1 MTMKRILS
9 ALALLLPVLASAQTT
24 ITVNTDRVTGKIDPN
39 IYGVFME
46 PIGRDQ
52 EPPIENNLYGPLYCP
67 GTPQA
72 NEDGFN
78 TVYINAFRELQIPA
92 MRWPGGNYV
101 AGYNWMDGIG
111 PKDQRPVRKDLA
123 WGGYETNQVGTDE
136 WVALN
141 RAIGSENII
150 CLNLGLG
157 DINSARFWCE
167 YTNVDHGT
175 YYSDLRAQYGHPEPY
190 HVKYW
195 GLGNEVDGYP
205 WIMGH
210 KNADDYV
217 KVAIETAK
225 ALRAVDR
232 SVQFVANGSAYYPDG
247 TWTEWNRKVVEGLTG
262 IAHYISIHRY
272 WRDGLDES
280 RADDYYSYVGEAA
293 FDFEEKITAVQ
304 DQVNI
309 MKALHPEKRPL
320 KLSVDEWGAHG
331 GSTMKATLAGA
342 MCLNS
347 FVRHADFVK
356 MGAYT
361 MATSLLA
368 SDSETHEL
376 YKSPWFYTFK
386 MFSTRCR
393 GESFDTFVSGDTFES
408 GPYNG
413 IPYLDATAATSEDGK
428 TLYITVVN
436 RHHDNAIKADIR
448 NVGKA
453 AFSAGKVSV
462 DSIEGGVDDTFTY
475 AKRNSYG
482 YKTGSATVA
491 KDGTITYTFPAHSI
505 TQIAVPVK

>member
-1 MTMKRILS
+1 MKRLLS
-9 ALALLLPVLASAQTT
+9 TFLLALPLVAGAQTT
-24 ITVNTDRVTGKIDPN
+24 ITVNTDRVTGQIDPN

-78 TVYINAFRELQIPA
+78 TVYIDAFRELRIPA

-101 AGYNWMDGIG
+101 AGYNWQDGIG
-111 PKDQRPVRKDLA
+111 PKSERPVRKDLA

-175 YYSDLRAQYGHPEPY
+175 YYSDLRAKYGHREPY
-190 HVKYW
+190 NVKYW

-210 KNADDYV
+210 KDIDDYV
-217 KVAIETAK
+217 KVAKEAAK

-232 SVQFVANGSAYYPDG
+232 RVQFIANGSAYYPDG

-262 IAHYISIHRY
+262 IAQYISIHRY

-280 RADDYYSYVGEAA
+280 RADDWDSYVGEAA
-293 FDFEEKITAVQ
+293 FDFEEKITSVQ
-304 DQVNI
+304 AQVNI
-309 MKALHPEKRPL
+309 VKALHPEKRPMM
-320 KLSVDEWGAHG
+320 LSVDEWGAHG
-331 GSTMKATLAGA
+331 GANMKSVLACA

-356 MGAYT
+356 MGAFT
-361 MATSLLA
+361 MATSLLN
-368 SDSETHEL
+368 SDRESGQL
-376 YKSPWFYTFK
+376 YKGPLFYAFK
-386 MFSTRCR
+386 LFSNNCR
-393 GESFDTFVSGDTFES
+393 GESFDTYVSGDTFAS
-408 GPYNG
+408 GPYSG

-428 TLYITVVN
+428 TLYVTVVN
-436 RHHDNAIKADIR
+436 RHHDDAIKAEIQ
-448 NVGKA
+448 NVGRAKFA
-453 AFSAGKVSV
+453 TGKVTV
-462 DSIEGGVDDTFTY
+462 NAIEGGADETFTY
-475 AKRNSYG
+475 ADRGKYG
-482 YKTGSATVA
+482 WKEGNATVT
-491 KDGTITYTFPAHSI
+491 KDGKVTYTFPAHSI
-505 TQIAVPVK
+505 TQIAVPLNL

>member
-1 MTMKRILS
+1 MKKLLS
-9 ALALLLPVLASAQTT
+9 FICLCLPLLATAQTT
-24 ITVNTDRVTGKIDPN
+24 ISVNTDRVIGKIDKN

-52 EPPIENNLYGPLYCP
+52 EPPIENNVYGPLYCP
-67 GTPQA
+67 GTPNA
-72 NEDGFN
+72 NADGFN
-78 TVYINAFRELQIPA
+78 QLYIDAFRELQIPA

-101 AGYNWMDGIG
+101 AGYNWEDGIG

-141 RAIGSENII
+141 KAIGSENII

-175 YYSDLRAQYGHPEPY
+175 YYSDLRAKYGHPEPY
-190 HVKYW
+190 KVKYW

-217 KVAIETAK
+217 KVAIEAAK

-247 TWTEWNRKVVEGLTG
+247 TWAEWNRKVVEGLTG

-293 FDFEEKITAVQ
+293 ADFEEKIMSVKA
-304 DQVNI
+304 QVDI
-309 MKALHPEKRPL
+309 QKALHPEKRSL
-320 KLSVDEWGAHG
+320 MLSVDEWGAHG
-331 GSTMKATLAGA
+331 AAGIKNVLAGA

-361 MATSLLA
+361 MATGLLA
-368 SDSETHEL
+368 SDRESGQY
-376 YKSPWFYTFK
+376 YKSPWFYAYK
-386 MFSTRCR
+386 MFSTNCL
-393 GESFDTFVSGDTFES
+393 GESFDTYVSGDTFSS
-408 GPYNG
+408 GPYDN

-428 TLYITVVN
+428 TLFVTVIN
-436 RHHDNAIKADIR
+436 RHEKDAIKADIQ
-448 NVGKA
+448 NVGKNAFA
-453 AFSAGKVSV
+453 AGRVNVS
-462 DSIEGGVDDTFTY
+462 SIEGGLDDTFTY
-475 AKRNSYG
+475 AKRDSYAP
-482 YKTGSATVA
+482 KESTVNVA
-491 KDGTITYTFPAHSI
+491 RDGKITYTFPAHSI
-505 TQIAVPVK
+505 TQFAIPVK